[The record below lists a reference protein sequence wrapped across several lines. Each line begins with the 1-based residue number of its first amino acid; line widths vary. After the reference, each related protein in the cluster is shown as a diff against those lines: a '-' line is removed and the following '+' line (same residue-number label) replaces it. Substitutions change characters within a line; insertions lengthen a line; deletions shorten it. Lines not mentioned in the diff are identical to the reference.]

1 MDAILIILIILVTI
15 YKIGYFIGYHRGI
28 KICSIKTFNMGYF
41 KGKKTIENEILKLS
55 KENDEEIINRIK
67 NFNKNYKKL

>member
-1 MDAILIILIILVTI
+1 
-15 YKIGYFIGYHRGI
+15 
-28 KICSIKTFNMGYF
+28 MGYF